1 MEIPV
6 FIINGFL
13 EAGKTAFI
21 KDTLKGE
28 DFNDGTRSLVI
39 ACEEGEEEYDE
50 AEMAALNTHVVYV
63 EDMEELTKDFF
74 SKACDSCKA
83 QRVFVEFNGMWKMA
97 ELMDRLPKF
106 MEVAQ
111 VITLVNAETYDMYL
125 NNMMQVMME
134 QYKLSELVII
144 NRCTKDSDRARY
156 RRSVKAVNG
165 KAQVYFESSDG
176 SSNEISEILP
186 YDINA
191 DEITLADE
199 DWGIWYMDAMD
210 HPEKYDGKKIRTKAV
225 VYKPKQYAKKNCFAP
240 GRFAMTCCVEDIR
253 YIGFKCMT
261 DPATTGKQLE
271 GYKDRDFITLTA
283 RCKVEYVKE
292 YKGEGLVLYAEDIA
306 AATKPEDELV
316 YFN

>member
-1 MEIPV
+1 MEVPV

-13 EAGKTAFI
+13 ESGKTAFI
-21 KDTLKGE
+21 KDTLKSE
-28 DFNDGTRSLVI
+28 DFNDGASTLVI
-39 ACEEGEEEYDE
+39 ACEEGEEEYD
-50 AEMAALNTHVVYV
+50 ANEMKDLHTTVVMV
-63 EDMEELTKDFF
+63 EDLEDLTKDFIQK
-74 SKACDSCKA
+74 SITSCRA
-83 QRVFVEFNGMWKMA
+83 ERVFIEYNGMWNMA
-97 ELMDRLPKF
+97 ELMTRLPKF
-106 MEVAQ
+106 CEVAQ

-191 DEITLADE
+191 DEIVLADE

-210 HPEKYDGKKIRTKAV
+210 HPEKYEGKVIKTKAV
-225 VYKPKQYAKKNCFAP
+225 VYKPKQYAHKGCFAP
-240 GRFAMTCCVEDIR
+240 GRFAMTCCVDDIR

-261 DPATTGKQLE
+261 DKVTEKQLA

-283 RCKVEYVKE
+283 KGKVEFVKE
-292 YKGEGLVLYAEDIA
+292 YKGPGLVLYAMDISDA
-306 AATKPEDELV
+306 QKPADDLV